1 MVQVQEEEREAID
14 YSVASFVI
22 PRSNPITHINSL
34 ASGSIE
40 ADFRWNVSGKSWRMS
55 FVLLVHELVVVGV
68 RALVSWRVSFVL
80 LVRELIVAGE

>member
-34 ASGSIE
+34 VSGSIE
-40 ADFRWNVSGKSWRMS
+40 ADFRRNVSEKS
-55 FVLLVHELVVVGV
+55 
-68 RALVSWRVSFVL
+68 
-80 LVRELIVAGE
+80 